1 MTELVITVDE
11 NYKTRFIRIDLPDQT
26 AEEAVRNVERTL
38 NRDQTFVSIADS
50 TVNSMKVSSVMP
62 TEKLAESEPQTE

>member
-62 TEKLAESEPQTE
+62 VEKLAESEPQTE

>member
-62 TEKLAESEPQTE
+62 AEKLAESEPQTE

>member
-26 AEEAVRNVERTL
+26 AEKAVRNVERTL